1 MGRNEKKLYIFQLI
15 IFFNFFATLM
25 IRAMILNI
33 ALRRQNKVD
42 NSADNTQ
49 LNLDVN
55 ASDAG
60 PLFDK
65 KHLPKNEGVLPNQEI
80 RNLVG
85 RKFINVNNG
94 RPIVDDQYQPASID
108 LRLGIKGYRVR
119 ASFLTG
125 PNQTVAQ
132 QLEQLAMH
140 ELCMDQEP
148 VLEVNCVY
156 VIELEETLN
165 LPNSISAFANP
176 KSSTGRLDVF
186 TRLMT
191 DQGEIFDQVK
201 PGYNGKLY
209 LEVSPL
215 TFAVKVRRG
224 SRLNQLR
231 FTKHNPGKVK
241 FFDKLGISD
250 RELIKVHE
258 EHTLA
263 NLDDILPNV
272 RDGLNTRV
280 DLKGIDGTGII
291 GYRAQRHTDI
301 IDVDKPGNYKKE
313 DFWEPIKA
321 RPDGRLILDPGEFYI
336 LVSKEALHIPIQYA
350 AEMVP
355 IDPMMGEFRA
365 HYAGFFDPGFGA
377 ESAGG
382 KGSRAVLEVRSHDI
396 PFVLEDGQ
404 IIARLI
410 YEPLTEIPETIYG
423 ADLKS
428 NYQAQG
434 LKLSKHFV

>member
-1 MGRNEKKLYIFQLI
+1 MAEEAK
-15 IFFNFFATLM
+15 
-25 IRAMILNI
+25 
-33 ALRRQNKVD
+33 
-42 NSADNTQ
+42 
-49 LNLDVN
+49 NLWNNDQEN
-55 ASDAG
+55 GEGLPKA
-60 PLFDK
+60 
-65 KHLPKNEGVLPNQEI
+65 HLPTKGGIFPSQAIKDLIHRGFLKTTNGIDILENQI
-80 RNLVG
+80 
-85 RKFINVNNG
+85 
-94 RPIVDDQYQPASID
+94 QPASLD
-108 LRLGIKGYRVR
+108 LRLGKKAYRVR
-119 ASFLTG
+119 ASFLPG
-125 PNQTVAQ
+125 RGRSVES
-132 QLEQLAMH
+132 QLESLSLH
-140 ELCMDQEP
+140 EFSLEDGA
-148 VLEVNCVY
+148 VLERECFY
-156 VIELEETLN
+156 VVEVEECLK
-165 LPNSISAFANP
+165 LPESVSCFANP

-186 TRLMT
+186 TRLIS
-191 DQGEIFDQVK
+191 DGAEIFDYVE
-201 PGYNGKLY
+201 PGYKGKLY
-209 LEVSPL
+209 VEISPR
-215 TFAVKVRRG
+215 TFSIKVRPG

-231 FTKHNPGKVK
+231 FRRRIGQQDRFERPKLS
-241 FFDKLGISD
+241 DK
-250 RELIKVHE
+250 ELRVLHE
-258 EHTLA
+258 KEQLVNCEPT
-263 NLDDILPNV
+263 I

-280 DLKGIDGTGII
+280 DLRGIDGSNLI
-291 GYRAQRHTDI
+291 GYRAQKHTDI
-301 IDVDKPGNYKKE
+301 IDVDKPGSYKMDE
-313 DFWEPIKA
+313 FWEPLYGRA
-321 RPDGRLILDPGEFYI
+321 DGRLILDPGEFYI